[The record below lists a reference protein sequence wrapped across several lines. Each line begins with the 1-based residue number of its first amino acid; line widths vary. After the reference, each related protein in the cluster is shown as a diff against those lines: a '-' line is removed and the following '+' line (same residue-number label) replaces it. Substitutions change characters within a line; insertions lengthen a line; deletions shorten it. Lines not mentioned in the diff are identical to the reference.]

1 MQFKCYMAH
10 LISEL
15 YFRISKVHKTL
26 WSSEDWGRDLG
37 FEHESVN
44 PPLGNVSSLAKEIK
58 VILSFSFF
66 FF

>member
-10 LISEL
+10 PISEQ

-26 WSSEDWGRDLG
+26 WSSEEWGRDLR

-44 PPLGNVSSLAKEIK
+44 PPLGHISSLAKKIK
-58 VILSFSFF
+58 VILSFFF
-66 FF
+66 F